1 MSRVAGLLLLALVAT
16 VLSISGCG
24 DDGSEGGVAG
34 GAEASPA
41 AIARADANC
50 RYFQRQIHKIG
61 KGALR
66 GPGNIPKLATE
77 NLVKPSIPLLER
89 VARRQQAV
97 ARESHDPGIQ
107 LYADFFNP
115 IIVLAQRRLRLG
127 RLAEKPG
134 DTEDLVRARE
144 VEELLSQLGLEQR
157 QAAHEAGLAA
167 CDLDF
172 QHELLTS
179 LTA

>member
-1 MSRVAGLLLLALVAT
+1 MRAVSRFLTLPLLATILFAA
-16 VLSISGCG
+16 GCG
-24 DDGSEGGVAG
+24 STEDHVNTAQEGK
-34 GAEASPA
+34 ASA
-41 AIARADANC
+41 DAIARADANC
-50 RYFQRQIHKIG
+50 RYFLRDIHKIG

-89 VARRQQAV
+89 VARRQQTV
-97 ARESHDPGIQ
+97 ARESHDPHIQ
-107 LYADFFNP
+107 LYADFFDP
-115 IIVLAQRRLRLG
+115 IIVLAQRRLHLG

-134 DTEDLVRARE
+134 DTKDLLRARE
-144 VEELLSQLGLEQR
+144 VEELLSRLGLEQR
-157 QAAHEAGLAA
+157 QAAHEAGLSA

-179 LTA
+179 LTG